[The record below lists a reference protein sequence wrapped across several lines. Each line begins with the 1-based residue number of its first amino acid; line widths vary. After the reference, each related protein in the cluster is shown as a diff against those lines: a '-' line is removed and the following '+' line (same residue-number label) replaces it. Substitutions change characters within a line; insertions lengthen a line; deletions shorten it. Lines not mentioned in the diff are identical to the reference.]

1 MKKLYV
7 LIITICLFLCSNIS
21 ALEINSKNAI
31 LYNLNDDNIIYE
43 QLSNEKISVA
53 SLTKIMTTIVAIEN
67 IDNLNDVVTITN
79 NDLKGLE
86 KYAKAG
92 FKVGDKV
99 TYEDLLYG
107 IMLPS
112 GAEAAQAIGNHVGGS
127 MDNFIS
133 LMNKKVKELNLKNT
147 HFDNVIGKDSINNYS
162 SVYDVAQ
169 ILKYALKN
177 ETFKK
182 IFETKTYKTTN
193 NLILKSTV
201 ITKSNGYNLNSSI
214 ITGSKTGYTKDAGL
228 CLASTTNINDVGY
241 LLVTCNAPYKNNY
254 PYQIIDA
261 IDIYEYYSTNYE
273 YKVLIEKDII
283 LENIKV
289 KRSTIKNLE
298 IKSDENIEVYVKKDI
313 DTDKIKY
320 VYNGK
325 KEIDYT
331 YKIGV
336 KIGSIDVVYKD
347 EVLYTYDVIVKEEI
361 KKFPYYIIYISIL
374 FIISI
379 LYLSRKY
386 IKKKI
391 KKLKKRR

>member
-7 LIITICLFLCSNIS
+7 LFITICLFLLSNVS
-21 ALEINSKNAI
+21 ALEIKSENAI
-31 LYNLNDDNIIYE
+31 LYSLNDDTVIYE
-43 QLSNEKISVA
+43 KSSGEKISIA
-53 SLTKIMTTIVAIEN
+53 SLTKIMTSIVAIEN
-67 IDNLNDVVTITN
+67 IENLSDKVTITQS
-79 NDLKGLE
+79 DLKGLE
-86 KYAKAG
+86 QYALAG

-112 GAEAAQAIGNHVGGS
+112 GAEAAQAIAIHVGGS
-127 MDNFIS
+127 MDNFIE
-133 LMNKKVKELNLKNT
+133 LMNKKVKELNLQNT
-147 HFDNVIGKDSINNYS
+147 HFDNVIGKDSVNNYS

-193 NLILKSTV
+193 NLILQSTLVPKS
-201 ITKSNGYNLNSSI
+201 KGYNINSTI

-228 CLASTTNINDVGY
+228 CLASTTTLSDISY

-261 IDIYEYYSTNYE
+261 LDIYEYYSSNYE
-273 YKVLIEKDII
+273 YKVLIEKDIV

-289 KRSTIKNLE
+289 KKSTIKNLE

-336 KIGSIDVVYKD
+336 KIGSIDVVYND

-379 LYLSRKY
+379 LYLSRKK

-391 KKLKKRR
+391 KKLKKR